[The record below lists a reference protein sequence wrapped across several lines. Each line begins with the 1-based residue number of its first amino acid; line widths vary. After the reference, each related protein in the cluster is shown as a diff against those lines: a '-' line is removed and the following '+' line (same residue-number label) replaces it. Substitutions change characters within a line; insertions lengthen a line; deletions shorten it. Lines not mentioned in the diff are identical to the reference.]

1 MEVYNKAVQVGSLKL
16 EISISDRSNTI
27 LYQSPEEHEASLAS
41 PYFINLSARDE
52 NDKRIWQT
60 PVMDDHG
67 EIKYYS
73 SVYEAI
79 EDAKS
84 KLGDAGDEIE
94 YTLPGSSQ
102 ELQILLIED
111 IVEDME
117 LMSMTLRKAGMK
129 FNIKQVDTR
138 EEFLQALSEYKADII
153 LSDHAIPQFNSL
165 EALSLARKVN
175 AKIPFIIVSGGVS
188 ETMAINCIQQGASD
202 YVLKSDLYR
211 LPLAI
216 QKALHAADI
225 TSATR
230 EELLLKVEELSQAN
244 DQLENMLYGVAHNL
258 RSPLNSVLGLLN
270 LARHEGESLSK
281 NMSHYFQMMEDS
293 IRKLDTSV
301 NDLLKYAK
309 NTKKELSIE
318 KIDFKKIIQD
328 GLEQMRFMKGFDRIQ
343 PKVEVNQSSLF
354 YSDTYRVSSILHNL
368 ISNAIKYMDYS
379 KADSFIKVAIEVTK
393 QKVDIEF
400 TDNGIGINKTYLA
413 KVFTMFYRATSQND
427 GTGLGLYLVND
438 TVQKMGG
445 TISIESQEG
454 EGTSFHITLPNHYS
468 TALS

>member
-1 MEVYNKAVQVGSLKL
+1 
-16 EISISDRSNTI
+16 
-27 LYQSPEEHEASLAS
+27 
-41 PYFINLSARDE
+41 
-52 NDKRIWQT
+52 
-60 PVMDDHG
+60 
-67 EIKYYS
+67 
-73 SVYEAI
+73 
-79 EDAKS
+79 
-84 KLGDAGDEIE
+84 
-94 YTLPGSSQ
+94 
-102 ELQILLIED
+102 
-111 IVEDME
+111 
-117 LMSMTLRKAGMK
+117 
-129 FNIKQVDTR
+129 
-138 EEFLQALSEYKADII
+138 
-153 LSDHAIPQFNSL
+153 
-165 EALSLARKVN
+165 LARKVN

-309 NTKKELSIE
+309 NTKKEVSIE

>member
-1 MEVYNKAVQVGSLKL
+1 
-16 EISISDRSNTI
+16 
-27 LYQSPEEHEASLAS
+27 
-41 PYFINLSARDE
+41 
-52 NDKRIWQT
+52 
-60 PVMDDHG
+60 
-67 EIKYYS
+67 
-73 SVYEAI
+73 
-79 EDAKS
+79 
-84 KLGDAGDEIE
+84 
-94 YTLPGSSQ
+94 
-102 ELQILLIED
+102 
-111 IVEDME
+111 
-117 LMSMTLRKAGMK
+117 
-129 FNIKQVDTR
+129 
-138 EEFLQALSEYKADII
+138 
-153 LSDHAIPQFNSL
+153 
-165 EALSLARKVN
+165 
-175 AKIPFIIVSGGVS
+175 
-188 ETMAINCIQQGASD
+188 
-202 YVLKSDLYR
+202 
-211 LPLAI
+211 
-216 QKALHAADI
+216 
-225 TSATR
+225 
-230 EELLLKVEELSQAN
+230 
-244 DQLENMLYGVAHNL
+244 
-258 RSPLNSVLGLLN
+258 
-270 LARHEGESLSK
+270 
-281 NMSHYFQMMEDS
+281 MSHYFQMMEDS

-309 NTKKELSIE
+309 NTKKEVSIE

-438 TVQKMGG
+438 TIQKMGG

>member
-79 EDAKS
+79 EDAKN

-153 LSDHAIPQFNSL
+153 LSDHAIPQSTHWKHC
-165 EALSLARKVN
+165 RW
-175 AKIPFIIVSGGVS
+175 
-188 ETMAINCIQQGASD
+188 
-202 YVLKSDLYR
+202 
-211 LPLAI
+211 
-216 QKALHAADI
+216 
-225 TSATR
+225 
-230 EELLLKVEELSQAN
+230 
-244 DQLENMLYGVAHNL
+244 
-258 RSPLNSVLGLLN
+258 
-270 LARHEGESLSK
+270 HEK
-281 NMSHYFQMMEDS
+281 
-293 IRKLDTSV
+293 
-301 NDLLKYAK
+301 
-309 NTKKELSIE
+309 
-318 KIDFKKIIQD
+318 
-328 GLEQMRFMKGFDRIQ
+328 
-343 PKVEVNQSSLF
+343 
-354 YSDTYRVSSILHNL
+354 
-368 ISNAIKYMDYS
+368 
-379 KADSFIKVAIEVTK
+379 
-393 QKVDIEF
+393 
-400 TDNGIGINKTYLA
+400 
-413 KVFTMFYRATSQND
+413 
-427 GTGLGLYLVND
+427 
-438 TVQKMGG
+438 
-445 TISIESQEG
+445 
-454 EGTSFHITLPNHYS
+454 
-468 TALS
+468 